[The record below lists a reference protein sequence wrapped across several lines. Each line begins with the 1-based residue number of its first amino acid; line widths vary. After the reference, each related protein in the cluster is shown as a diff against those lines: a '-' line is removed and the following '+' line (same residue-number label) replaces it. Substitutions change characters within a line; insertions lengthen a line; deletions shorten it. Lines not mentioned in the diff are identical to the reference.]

1 MNPRCL
7 FSVVV
12 FLAVFAEGS
21 AQAQGPVPGEPPAL
35 AVEGDL
41 SLPDLHWTVPASQ
54 WEARAAL
61 GPSFAPTLTGAL
73 GGAPLAYL
81 HDSASLAIGLTDRLQ
96 LSLATNGALGLS
108 LRTGDREG
116 ILQGSATL
124 AFTGFSTSNGALGSA
139 SMGFGIQG
147 LASMD
152 GGLQFLP
159 SLWWVGSVSGHFGLI
174 HDQRFAPL
182 LRTGLSLRIHPRLRL
197 QLGVEALVDLGV
209 ATEPLDGVQL
219 AFGSVLQQGL
229 RSFPLVEWQ
238 VHPSLSL
245 DGYASV
251 RFLPIL
257 GGALQ
262 TYLVGV
268 TYTVR

>member
-7 FSVVV
+7 LSVVV
-12 FLAVFAEGS
+12 FLAVFAEKS

-35 AVEGDL
+35 AVEGAL
-41 SLPDLHWTVPASQ
+41 SLPDLHWTIPASQ

-61 GPSFAPTLTGAL
+61 GPSFAPTLTSAF

-81 HDSASLAIGLTDRLQ
+81 HDSASLGIGLTDRLQ
-96 LSLATNGALGLS
+96 LSLATHGAGLS

-116 ILQGSATL
+116 NLQGSATL
-124 AFTGFSTSNGALGSA
+124 AFTGVSTSNVEAPGLA
-139 SMGFGIQG
+139 SMGFEIQG

-159 SLWWVGSVSGHFGLI
+159 SLWWVGSVAGHFALF
-174 HDQRFAPL
+174 HNQRFAPL
-182 LRTGLSLRIHPRLRL
+182 LRTGLSQRLHPRLRL
-197 QLGVEALVDLGV
+197 QLGVEALVNFGV
-209 ATEPLDGVQL
+209 GTGPLDGVQL

-251 RFLPIL
+251 RFIPGL